1 MTNVRAA
8 MLKINPGIV
17 FGGGGGGEWEKGAGT
32 RNIVWSVFPCPAS
45 PPLLHLPPAFCSLL
59 SLRGLGVGEDH
70 LLSPAP
76 QGKKTDHY
84 KAVACHGWGVAWQMR
99 CRPEVPTEPTVSAT
113 SRVCPGARGSM
124 C

>member
-1 MTNVRAA
+1 

-70 LLSPAP
+70 LLSPRSP
-76 QGKKTDHY
+76 
-84 KAVACHGWGVAWQMR
+84 R
-99 CRPEVPTEPTVSAT
+99 EENRPLQSCCLPWLGCGLADEVQAGGPHRAYS
-113 SRVCPGARGSM
+113 
-124 C
+124 